1 MLSVSCVRQ
10 RLNCCIHACSLSPA
24 DNKTEAVS
32 LLNLLSVT
40 ILPRWAAMV
49 FAEGC
54 LLTETVLQAGNIAMA
69 ATTASRAKGVLFL
82 CLYLYLCSCLCS
94 SDGIS
99 LAGSANIIGHS
110 SNKYQQCIINK

>member
-54 LLTETVLQAGNIAMA
+54 LLTETVLQAGNIAKA

-82 CLYLYLCSCLCS
+82 CLHSCLCS
-94 SDGIS
+94 SDGVS

-110 SNKYQQCIINK
+110 NNKYQQRIINK

>member
-24 DNKTEAVS
+24 DNRTEAVS
-32 LLNLLSVT
+32 LLSLLSVT

-82 CLYLYLCSCLCS
+82 CLYLCS

-99 LAGSANIIGHS
+99 LAESSNIIGHS
-110 SNKYQQCIINK
+110 SNKYPQRIINK

>member
-24 DNKTEAVS
+24 DNRTEAVS
-32 LLNLLSVT
+32 LLSLLSVM

-49 FAEGC
+49 FAEGS

-82 CLYLYLCSCLCS
+82 CLYLYS

-99 LAGSANIIGHS
+99 LAESANIIGHS
-110 SNKYQQCIINK
+110 SNKYQQRIINK

>member
-24 DNKTEAVS
+24 DNRTEAVS
-32 LLNLLSVT
+32 LLSLLSVT

-82 CLYLYLCSCLCS
+82 CLYLYLYLCS

-110 SNKYQQCIINK
+110 NNKYQQRIINK